1 MTETD
6 RAELTVL
13 ALGYSI
19 DPVLRGLAC
28 AAATDRGVYP
38 VLADR
43 AEEMGLDRLATEIRE
58 AL

>member
-1 MTETD
+1 VTQTE

-13 ALGYSI
+13 ALEYSI

-28 AAATDRGVYP
+28 AAATDRGVWP

-43 AEEMGLDRLATEIRE
+43 LEEMGLDGLASEIRG
-58 AL
+58 AM